1 MASNTTPSIVDYII
15 VGGGTAG
22 LVVASRLSEDPQT
35 QVLVLE
41 SGSNIST
48 DPRVQDVNGWLGLL
62 GSDLDWNFK
71 TIPQPGMNGREYAH
85 GAGKALGGTSAINGM
100 AFTPPAPAGIDG
112 WAKLGN
118 PRWTWTSLV
127 PYLRKSYTITCPDPS
142 ICSDIAVDEKSSA
155 SGPIQVTY
163 PALEKKK
170 NHVLIQA
177 WNNAFK
183 EMGFDYTGGDILA
196 EEKTIGSRPYT
207 ASIDPNSGYR
217 SSADVEYGALASK
230 RGNVTITTEATVLR
244 VLFSSSESENWVAT
258 GVDVLVNGQTATIQA
273 AKEVI
278 LAAGTFNT
286 PKLLELSG
294 IGDKDRLTGLGIP
307 VVIDNPGVGEN
318 LQNHLMS
325 LYPVSLNSHPDLEGI
340 TPGIYAIALIRLD
353 PDEQE
358 KLLNQHISSPRKP
371 HEKAIQSIIEQPNEA
386 SALLYLWV
394 MPGNGCVLGMIPC
407 FPFSRGSTHISSAD
421 PNAKPITDPRFF
433 SHDLDIEI
441 MARHAQTLH
450 NLPSAPA
457 LQPYFQQGS
466 RATDLEATKKFLRE
480 EGAEMA
486 HHACGTAPML
496 PREDGGVV
504 DQDLKVYETENVRVV
519 DASVFPLISSANP
532 MATMYAVAERAAD
545 LIREFEDV

>member
-1 MASNTTPSIVDYII
+1 
-15 VGGGTAG
+15 
-22 LVVASRLSEDPQT
+22 
-35 QVLVLE
+35 
-41 SGSNIST
+41 
-48 DPRVQDVNGWLGLL
+48 
-62 GSDLDWNFK
+62 
-71 TIPQPGMNGREYAH
+71 MNGREHAH

-100 AFTPPAPAGIDG
+100 GFVPPSPAGIDG

-118 PRWTWTSLV
+118 PKWTWNSLV
-127 PYLRKSYTITCPDPS
+127 PYLRKSYTITRPEPN

-177 WNNAFK
+177 WNDALK
-183 EMGFDYTGGDILA
+183 AMGYDYTGADVLA
-196 EEKTIGSRPYT
+196 EEKTIGSSPYT

-244 VLFSSSESENWVAT
+244 VLFSPSDTENKVAT
-258 GVDVLVNGQTATIQA
+258 GVDVLVNGEPATIQA

-294 IGDKDRLTGLGIP
+294 IGDKGRLTGLGIP

-325 LYPVSLNSHPDLEGI
+325 LYPVSLNHRPDLEGI
-340 TPGIYAIALIRLD
+340 TPGFYAMAFIRLCA
-353 PDEQE
+353 DEQE
-358 KLLNQHISSPRKP
+358 KLLTRYLSLPRKP
-371 HEKAIQSIIEQPNEA
+371 HEKAIQSIIDQPNEA
-386 SALLYLWV
+386 TGLLYLLV

-421 PNAKPITDPRFF
+421 PNAKPIIDPRFF

-441 MARHAQTLH
+441 MARYVQTLH

-457 LQPYFQQGS
+457 LQPYFQQDS
-466 RATDLEATKKFLRE
+466 RAADLEATKKFLR
-480 EGAEMA
+480 GAGTEMA

-504 DQDLKVYETENVRVV
+504 DQDLRVYGTENVRVV
-519 DASVFPLISSANP
+519 DASVFPLISNANP
-532 MATMYAVAERAAD
+532 MATVYAVAERAAD
-545 LIREFEDV
+545 LIRGAEDV